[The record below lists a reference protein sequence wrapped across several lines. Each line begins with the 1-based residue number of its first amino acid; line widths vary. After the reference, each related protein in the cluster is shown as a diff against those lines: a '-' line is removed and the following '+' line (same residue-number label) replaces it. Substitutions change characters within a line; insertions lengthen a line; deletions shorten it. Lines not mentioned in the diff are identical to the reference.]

1 MTNVPNVVFRG
12 RGRPVFIP
20 QEILD
25 QQVRRPASSAPPPL
39 PRHIN
44 ESLNS
49 QSNALTQFTALF
61 SGKQVD
67 DLTIYRT
74 METYIFK
81 EDRGLQDLQK
91 MMQRLTVLALDCHRN
106 VPTICKY
113 LYVFSQDP
121 RGSDLRTAFFSNL
134 ESDFMNREELK
145 KREGPMRYRN
155 FIRWVMAAAHHYRN
169 LLYAP
174 FDELMLSLLDLAD
187 EIAEFND
194 TEDIP
199 LYVTLVLRFYYYTS
213 LPCSDG
219 SDVTAKL
226 GEQHTAA
233 IVRARN
239 HVRQRVARG
248 GLSVVQMNWLILL
261 LEVTRSSPTIDKDII
276 EYYGSILPGFAL
288 LLPDSLK
295 IKLPEGCPRARHLEH
310 ISRFVSW

>member
-1 MTNVPNVVFRG
+1 TADADHQFDRYAE
-12 RGRPVFIP
+12 
-20 QEILD
+20 QETQEGSTHLGNETLRDEID
-25 QQVRRPASSAPPPL
+25 
-39 PRHIN
+39 RHDDRHDDRHSNRHSDRN
-44 ESLNS
+44 ESRHDE
-49 QSNALTQFTALF
+49 QS
-61 SGKQVD
+61 
-67 DLTIYRT
+67 
-74 METYIFK
+74 
-81 EDRGLQDLQK
+81 
-91 MMQRLTVLALDCHRN
+91 
-106 VPTICKY
+106 
-113 LYVFSQDP
+113 P
-121 RGSDLRTAFFSNL
+121 RS
-134 ESDFMNREELK
+134 
-145 KREGPMRYRN
+145 P
-155 FIRWVMAAAHHYRN
+155 V
-169 LLYAP
+169 
-174 FDELMLSLLDLAD
+174 
-187 EIAEFND
+187 EI
-194 TEDIP
+194 P
-199 LYVTLVLRFYYYTS
+199 VLRFYYYTS